1 MLLAYLPPS
10 LRGALTAVLSS
21 VQVPLRMSVD
31 QISFSA
37 HADYAQTEG
46 FIKALQP
53 AHVVRVCLCLPSA
66 RRVHGTGRNLS
77 AASPHCRCSS
87 CLADGLLGTA
97 VVPMRTVC

>member
-1 MLLAYLPPS
+1 MIRKCTSPEAGVAGIS
-10 LRGALTAVLSS
+10 SAVCH

-53 AHVVRVCLCLPSA
+53 AHVVCWR
-66 RRVHGTGRNLS
+66 LS
-77 AASPHCRCSS
+77 
-87 CLADGLLGTA
+87 
-97 VVPMRTVC
+97 